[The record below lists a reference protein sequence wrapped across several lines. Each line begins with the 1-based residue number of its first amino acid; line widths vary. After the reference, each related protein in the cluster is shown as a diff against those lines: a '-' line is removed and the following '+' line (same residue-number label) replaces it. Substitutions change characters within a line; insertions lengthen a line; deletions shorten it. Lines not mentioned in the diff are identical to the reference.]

1 VWPLAHQVMQK
12 IIDEAALGYQLLMHL
27 LTCIRGALDVLRVD
41 LLAMF
46 AGSCHATVADACTFV

>member
-1 VWPLAHQVMQK
+1 MQK
-12 IIDEAALGYQLLMHL
+12 IIDEAALGCQLLMHL
-27 LTCIRGALDVLRVD
+27 LTCIRGALDVLQVD